1 MTLACAAGTLI
12 MGRGNIQW
20 KHNDLGM
27 CRGNTNNGTREP
39 HPVWGFK
46 NLKAERCGAK
56 GLGRRVD
63 GRRKLSIVFKRSLQA
78 GCSRK
83 VALRI
88 EMWIHVSEYMLCV
101 LVRGLV
107 DWRCTFL
114 WHTNSCNKSFQS
126 ILYPARTLQEKFHA
140 VFFHP
145 FFIAVSIEHKMTHS
159 ICVSSDPQVTHEKS
173 DPRGAP
179 NSPAQKLPTSVGH
192 FFGSHFP
199 ERSQQTN
206 KLCKKSSSFFTLQ
219 SFLAGRDRK
228 GLQKFLTI
236 FLAFHISC
244 QGIWAIF

>member
-145 FFIAVSIEHKMTHS
+145 FFIAVSIKHKMTHS

-219 SFLAGRDRK
+219 SFLAGNHTRNAASFC
-228 GLQKFLTI
+228 LQEFRN
-236 FLAFHISC
+236 S
-244 QGIWAIF
+244 